1 MDLEIIILS
10 QKEKDKYHMISFIC
24 GIENITQMNSSTK
37 QRQTHRLREQTDGR
51 QEITGWRKDGVGV
64 CDQQMQTVMERMG
77 KSQGPTI

>member
-1 MDLEIIILS
+1 MKEVREREILYDIPYMES
-10 QKEKDKYHMISFIC
+10 KKEMI
-24 GIENITQMNSSTK
+24 EMNSFTK